1 MRAKNSGR
9 RPALRDGLRPE
20 SATTMKIKMRRTT
33 TKRAQQKHN
42 EPVEWQSNGVDT
54 GKPID
59 ITEEDELERIT
70 GMLQRDNLVRGVG
83 IVEEVYKL
91 LHCTPGTG
99 GPRKDCVH
107 HSVSF
112 T

>member
-1 MRAKNSGR
+1 
-9 RPALRDGLRPE
+9 
-20 SATTMKIKMRRTT
+20 MKIKMRRTT

>member
-1 MRAKNSGR
+1 M
-9 RPALRDGLRPE
+9 
-20 SATTMKIKMRRTT
+20 
-33 TKRAQQKHN
+33 
-42 EPVEWQSNGVDT
+42 
-54 GKPID
+54 D
-59 ITEEDELERIT
+59 ITEEEELERIT

-99 GPRKDCVH
+99 GPRKDCFH

-112 T
+112 LWILTSSILSKRGFCRHGCHPKIGMVNFAIPKPNTNFC